1 MTCCSTCQKEIPVIS
16 PTITPKS
23 LKQDLMPKN
32 KRKVMIKCLAIDDEP
47 LALKKLVSYIKKIPY
62 LELVA
67 QCHSAIEAQQVIDQ
81 QEIDAIFLD
90 INMPDLNG
98 MDFAKSLENDH
109 SRGPI
114 LVFTTAYSEYAI
126 EGYKANAV
134 GYLLKPYGFDE
145 FEAAA
150 QKVHDIMEIRQQSQS
165 EVTTEVEDEVI
176 YVKSDYKI
184 VRIDIKHIRYIEA
197 MSEYL
202 RISCDDKERPVI
214 VLLSM
219 KKIEEHLPSNMFI
232 RIHRSFI
239 INLDKISEVQ
249 KNHVFLEGD
258 VSLPIGDNYKEAF
271 MNYLNKRILTK

>member
-1 MTCCSTCQKEIPVIS
+1 
-16 PTITPKS
+16 
-23 LKQDLMPKN
+23 
-32 KRKVMIKCLAIDDEP
+32 MIKCIAIDDEP
-47 LALKKLVSYIKKIPY
+47 LALKKLVTYIKKVPY

-67 QCHSAIEAQQVIDQ
+67 QCRSAIEAQPVIENQ
-81 QEIDAIFLD
+81 PVEAIFLD

-98 MDFAKSLENDH
+98 LDFAKSMQDH
-109 SRGPI
+109 SKGPVM
-114 LVFTTAYSEYAI
+114 VFTTAYSEYAI

-150 QKVHDIMEIRQQSQS
+150 QKVKDICEIRKQSATAV
-165 EVTTEVEDEVI
+165 EVSADTHDGVI

-184 VRIDIKHIRYIEA
+184 VRISINKINYIEA

-202 RISCDDKERPVI
+202 RISCEDKSKPVI

-219 KKIEEHLPSNMFI
+219 KKIEEHLPSSKFM

-239 INLDKISEVQ
+239 INLDKISEVK
-249 KNHVFLEGD
+249 KNHVVLGD
-258 VSLPIGDNYKEAF
+258 GVSLPIGDNYKEAF
-271 MNYLNKRILTK
+271 MAYVNSKILTK

>member
-1 MTCCSTCQKEIPVIS
+1 
-16 PTITPKS
+16 
-23 LKQDLMPKN
+23 
-32 KRKVMIKCLAIDDEP
+32 MIKCIAIDDEP
-47 LALKKLVSYIKKIPY
+47 LALKKLVTYIKKIPY

-67 QCHSAIEAQQVIDQ
+67 QCHSAIEAQRILQDQ
-81 QEIDAIFLD
+81 EVDAIFLD

-98 MDFAKSLENDH
+98 MDFAKSMKPDH
-109 SRGPI
+109 SKGP
-114 LVFTTAYSEYAI
+114 LMVFTTAYSEYAI

-150 QKVHDIMEIRQQSQS
+150 LKVKEIMDIRQQ
-165 EVTTEVEDEVI
+165 VVTEVSTDSSDDVI

-184 VRIDIKHIRYIEA
+184 VRIAIDNIRYSEA

-202 RISCDDKERPVI
+202 KISCDDKEKSVI

-219 KKIEEHLPSNMFI
+219 KKIEEHLPSSKFM

-239 INLDKISEVQ
+239 INLNKISEVK
-249 KNHVFLEGD
+249 KNHVVMEGD
-258 VSLPIGDNYKEAF
+258 TSLPIGDNYKDVF
-271 MNYLNKRILTK
+271 MNYLNKKILTK

>member
-1 MTCCSTCQKEIPVIS
+1 
-16 PTITPKS
+16 
-23 LKQDLMPKN
+23 
-32 KRKVMIKCLAIDDEP
+32 MIKCIAIDDEP
-47 LALKKLVSYIKKIPY
+47 LALKKLVTYIKKIPY

-67 QCHSAIEAQQVIDQ
+67 QCQSAIEAQQVLNE
-81 QEIDAIFLD
+81 QEVEAIFLD

-98 MDFAKSLENDH
+98 LDFAKSLEQDH

-114 LVFTTAYSEYAI
+114 MVFTTAYSEYAI

-150 QKVHDIMEIRQQSQS
+150 QKVKDIAEIRQQAMTD
-165 EVTTEVEDEVI
+165 VTTHVNDDGTI
-176 YVKSDYKI
+176 FVKSDYKI
-184 VRIDIKHIRYIEA
+184 VRIAIENICYIEA

-202 RISCDDKERPVI
+202 RISCDDRPKPVI

-219 KKIEEHLPSNMFI
+219 KKIEEHLPSNSFM

-239 INLDKISEVQ
+239 INLNKICEIK
-249 KNHVFLEGD
+249 KNHVVINND
-258 VSLPIGDNYKEAF
+258 VSLPIGDNYKDAF
-271 MNYLNKRILTK
+271 MNYLNSKILTK

>member
-1 MTCCSTCQKEIPVIS
+1 
-16 PTITPKS
+16 
-23 LKQDLMPKN
+23 
-32 KRKVMIKCLAIDDEP
+32 MIKCIAIDDEP
-47 LALKKLVSYIKKIPY
+47 LALKKLVTYIKKIPY

-67 QCHSAIEAQQVIDQ
+67 QCHSAIEAQKVIDQ
-81 QEIDAIFLD
+81 QEVEAIFLD

-98 MDFAKSLENDH
+98 MDFAKSLEQDH
-109 SRGPI
+109 SKGPV

-126 EGYKANAV
+126 EGYKANGV

-150 QKVHDIMEIRQQSQS
+150 QKVKDVCEIRQQAK
-165 EVTTEVEDEVI
+165 DEVSTQIGDDGII

-184 VRIDIKHIRYIEA
+184 VRINIEQIRYIEA

-202 RISCDDKERPVI
+202 RISCEDKDKPVI

-219 KKIEEHLPSNMFI
+219 KKIEEHLPSNKFM

-239 INLDKISEVQ
+239 INLDKVSEVK
-249 KNHVFLEGD
+249 KNHVLMEGD
-258 VSLPIGDNYKEAF
+258 VSLPIGDNYKDAF
-271 MNYLNKRILTK
+271 INYLNSKILTK

>member
-1 MTCCSTCQKEIPVIS
+1 
-16 PTITPKS
+16 
-23 LKQDLMPKN
+23 
-32 KRKVMIKCLAIDDEP
+32 MIKCIAIDDET
-47 LALKKLVSYIKKIPY
+47 LALKKLVTYIKKIPY

-67 QCHSAIEAQQVIDQ
+67 QCHSAIEAQKVIDQ
-81 QEIDAIFLD
+81 QEVEAIFLD

-98 MDFAKSLENDH
+98 MDFAKSLEQDH
-109 SRGPI
+109 SKGPV

-126 EGYKANAV
+126 EGYKANGV

-150 QKVHDIMEIRQQSQS
+150 QKVRDVCEIRQQAKY
-165 EVTTEVEDEVI
+165 EVSTQIGEDGII

-184 VRIDIKHIRYIEA
+184 VRIDIEQIQYIEA

-202 RISCDDKERPVI
+202 RISYEGKDKPII

-219 KKIEEHLPSNMFI
+219 KKIEEHLPSNKFM

-239 INLDKISEVQ
+239 INLDKIIEVK
-249 KNHVFLEGD
+249 KNHVVMAGN

-271 MNYLNKRILTK
+271 TNYLNSKILTK